1 MKNVEKIA
9 ETVDSKRIIV
19 REMQREID
27 VNQLS
32 DFDASFSTEHIYTAF
47 VSEISVEIKQEKLAV
62 PLSKSY
68 SFEFIKKDIAQAD
81 FAVVAEIEKSI
92 VGFAT
97 VIYREW
103 NNQAV
108 LTGLFVLPEAKG
120 KGIGRAL
127 VEAAIDYA
135 KAKSARCLFVETQNI
150 NFPAIRFYRKMKFEF
165 CGFDTALYNPADISS
180 NEIAFYFCKNL
191 FNNEKS

>member
-1 MKNVEKIA
+1 MKIVEKIA
-9 ETVDSKRIIV
+9 TVDSKRVII
-19 REMQREID
+19 RQMQRESD
-27 VNQLS
+27 VKQLT
-32 DFDASFSTEHIYTAF
+32 DFDASFSTEYIFTVF
-47 VSEISVEIKQEKLAV
+47 VNEISVEIKEESLPIPVYKN
-62 PLSKSY
+62 Y
-68 SFEFIKKDIAQAD
+68 SFDLIKQDIVQAD

-103 NNQAV
+103 NNQVV

-135 KAKSARCLFVETQNI
+135 KAKSARCLIVETQNI
-150 NFPAIRFYRKMKFEF
+150 NYPAIQFYRKMKFEF

-191 FNNEKS
+191 LN

>member
-1 MKNVEKIA
+1 MKIVEKIA
-9 ETVDSKRIIV
+9 TVDSKRVII
-19 REMQREID
+19 RQMQRESD
-27 VNQLS
+27 VKQLT
-32 DFDASFSTEHIYTAF
+32 DFNASFSTEYIFTVF
-47 VSEISVEIKQEKLAV
+47 VNEISVEIKEESLPIPVYKN
-62 PLSKSY
+62 Y
-68 SFEFIKKDIAQAD
+68 SFDLIKQDIVQAD

-103 NNQAV
+103 NNQVV

-135 KAKSARCLFVETQNI
+135 KAKSARCLIVETQNI
-150 NFPAIRFYRKMKFEF
+150 NYPAIQFYRKMKFEF

-191 FNNEKS
+191 LN